1 MANMPGGSYGTRGGK
16 ADNDIY
22 TALVI
27 IACGVVGLALGYV
40 IYKAIELLGAIPSFK
55 L

>member
-1 MANMPGGSYGTRGGK
+1 MANMPGGAYRSSGGK

-27 IACGVVGLALGYV
+27 IACCVVGLAVGFV
-40 IYKAIELLGAIPSFK
+40 SYKAIELLGSLPSFK

>member
-1 MANMPGGSYGTRGGK
+1 MANMPGGSYRSSGK
-16 ADNDIY
+16 PDNDIY

-27 IACGVVGLALGYV
+27 VACGVVGLAIGFV
-40 IYKAIELLGAIPSFK
+40 IYKSIELLGSIPSFK